1 MSELP
6 FALHLLRPGWLLA
19 LLPLPLLL
27 WRWAQRA
34 RGDRALDA
42 CVDAA
47 LRAHVTD
54 AGPGRGL
61 LAPAAWMASL
71 WVLCTLALAGPAWR
85 QQEVALYRVQAP
97 LVVALDLSTH
107 MAADDLK
114 PDRITQARF
123 KLMGLLK
130 ERAGGQVALIVY
142 AGDAFT
148 VAPLTDDANTV
159 SAMVEALSP
168 ALMPIDGQRA
178 DLALARAQ
186 RLLVDGGFHG
196 GDVVLI
202 ADRVDTAAIE
212 TARALATQ
220 GIRVSTL
227 GVGTTAGAMLR
238 DAKGG
243 LVYDA
248 QGAPQLA
255 RLDESALQA
264 LSAAGDGRYARLRPD
279 NADLVALQLL
289 QPRESQPGAAHLSDD
304 QATRWRDEGPWLLPL
319 VLVLALLGFRRGALA
334 VLAALAV
341 LLPPQP
347 AQALDWDALWH
358 SREQRAD
365 AALRAGDA
373 ERARQLAR
381 DPARAGAAAYR
392 AGDWDAAIAQWSQLP
407 DAQSHYN
414 RGNALAQAGRLDEAI
429 GAYDRA
435 LALDP
440 ELSDASHNREL
451 VEQRRKQQPPPSDGK
466 DGKDEQKGDGSPE
479 QSQGGA
485 ARDNGESGQS
495 GPSDSGAGDGAQN
508 ADRAQGEG
516 SEGDAGDADSK
527 PSEGDTP
534 SDAAGSN
541 ANGASA
547 DAAAA
552 DAKADAANQQAVSD
566 AMSQALADG
575 DAGTDAARDGGV
587 EDAVLSPAQRQ
598 QREQQ
603 QAVEA
608 WLRRVPD
615 DPGGLLRRK
624 FRIEYERRQAEGGQ
638 E

>member
-6 FALHLLRPGWLLA
+6 FALHFLRPGWLLA

-27 WRWAQRA
+27 WRWSRRA
-34 RGDRALDA
+34 RGDHALDA

-54 AGPGRGL
+54 AGPGRSL

-196 GDVVLI
+196 GDIVLI
-202 ADRVDTAAIE
+202 GDRVDAAAVE
-212 TARALATQ
+212 KARALATQ
-220 GIRVSTL
+220 GIRVSAL
-227 GVGTTAGAMLR
+227 GVGTAAGAMLR
-238 DAKGG
+238 DANGG

-264 LSAAGDGRYARLRPD
+264 LSVAGGGRYARLRPD
-279 NADLVALQLL
+279 NADLIALQLL
-289 QPRESQPGAAHLSDD
+289 QPRESQPGAAHVSGD

-319 VLVLALLGFRRGALA
+319 VLALALLGFRRGALA
-334 VLAALAV
+334 VLVGLAV

-347 AQALDWDALWH
+347 AQALDWDALWR

-392 AGDWDAAIAQWSQLP
+392 AGDWDAAIAQWSQLQ

-414 RGNALAQAGRLDEAI
+414 LGNALAQAGRLDEAI

-435 LALDP
+435 LARDP
-440 ELSDASHNREL
+440 DLSDASHNREL
-451 VEQRRKQQPPPSDGK
+451 VEQRRKQSQPPPDGK
-466 DGKDEQKGDGSPE
+466 DGQKGDGASE
-479 QSQGGA
+479 QTQGGA
-485 ARDNGESGQS
+485 GQDNGEPGQS

-516 SEGDAGDADSK
+516 GEGKAGDADSK
-527 PSEGDTP
+527 PSEGDAP

-541 ANGASA
+541 ADGASA
-547 DAAAA
+547 DAAPA

-587 EDAVLSPAQRQ
+587 EGAVLSPAQRQ

>member
-1 MSELP
+1 MSDLP
-6 FALHLLRPGWLLA
+6 FALHFLRPGWLLA

-27 WRWAQRA
+27 WRLTRRA

-148 VAPLTDDANTV
+148 VAPLTEDANTV

-178 DLALARAQ
+178 ELALARAQ

-196 GDVVLI
+196 GDIVLI
-202 ADRVDTAAIE
+202 GDRVDAAAIE
-212 TARALATQ
+212 KARTLATQ
-220 GIRVSTL
+220 GIRVSAL
-227 GVGTTAGAMLR
+227 GVGTAAGAMLR
-238 DAKGG
+238 DANGG

-264 LSAAGDGRYARLRPD
+264 LSAAGGGRYARLRPD

-289 QPRESQPGAAHLSDD
+289 QPRESQPGAAHVSGD

-319 VLVLALLGFRRGALA
+319 VLALALLGFRRGALA
-334 VLAALAV
+334 VLVGLAV

-347 AQALDWDALWH
+347 AQALDWDALWR

-392 AGDWDAAIAQWSQLP
+392 AGDWDAAIAQWSQLQ

-440 ELSDASHNREL
+440 KLSDASHNREL

-466 DGKDEQKGDGSPE
+466 DRKDGKDGNGSPE
-479 QSQGGA
+479 QNQGGA
-485 ARDNGESGQS
+485 GQDNGEPGQS
-495 GPSDSGAGDGAQN
+495 GPSDSGAGDGAQS

-516 SEGDAGDADSK
+516 SEGQAGDADSK
-527 PSEGDTP
+527 PSEGDAP
-534 SDAAGSN
+534 SDAGGSN
-541 ANGASA
+541 GDGASA
-547 DAAAA
+547 DAAPA

-587 EDAVLSPAQRQ
+587 EGAALSPAQRQ

>member
-27 WRWAQRA
+27 WRWARRA
-34 RGDRALDA
+34 RGDHALDA

-54 AGPGRGL
+54 AGSGRGR
-61 LAPAAWMASL
+61 LAPAAWMTSL

-85 QQEVALYRVQAP
+85 QQEVALYSVQAP

-168 ALMPIDGQRA
+168 ALMPVDGQRA
-178 DLALARAQ
+178 ELALARAQ

-196 GDVVLI
+196 GDIVLI
-202 ADRVDTAAIE
+202 GDRVDAAAIE
-212 TARALATQ
+212 KARTLATQ
-220 GIRVSTL
+220 GIRVSAL
-227 GVGTTAGAMLR
+227 GVGTVAGAMLR
-238 DAKGG
+238 DANGG

-289 QPRESQPGAAHLSDD
+289 QPRESQPGAAHASGD

-334 VLAALAV
+334 VLVGLAM

-347 AQALDWDALWH
+347 AQALDWDALWR

-392 AGDWDAAIAQWSQLP
+392 AGDWDAAIAQWSQLQ

-414 RGNALAQAGRLDEAI
+414 RGNALAQAGRLDEAVS
-429 GAYDRA
+429 AYDRA

-440 ELSDASHNREL
+440 NLSDASHNRAL
-451 VEQRRKQQPPPSDGK
+451 VEQRQKQQPPPSDGK
-466 DGKDEQKGDGSPE
+466 DGDGASEQT
-479 QSQGGA
+479 QGGA
-485 ARDNGESGQS
+485 ARDNGEPGQS

-508 ADRAQGEG
+508 AERAQGEG
-516 SEGDAGDADSK
+516 SDGKSGDADSK
-527 PSEGDTP
+527 PSEGDAP
-534 SDAAGSN
+534 SDAGGSN
-541 ANGASA
+541 AGGASA
-547 DAAAA
+547 DAAPA
-552 DAKADAANQQAVSD
+552 DAKADTANQQAVSD

-587 EDAVLSPAQRQ
+587 EGAALSPAQRQ

-624 FRIEYERRQAEGGQ
+624 FRIEYERRQAEGSQ